1 MSDGR
6 RLLCR
11 VGAAGGRQE
20 GYDAVGGWNES
31 SVPEPGV
38 PTDSHVQTDES
49 DSESG
54 SMNEMVPEEASVSK
68 ERVVSLAEESI

>member
-6 RLLCR
+6 RL
-11 VGAAGGRQE
+11 AADGLQE
-20 GYDAVGGWNES
+20 GYDAVDGWNES
-31 SVPEPGV
+31 LVPESGV
-38 PTDSHVQTDES
+38 PADSHVQMDKS
-49 DSESG
+49 DSELG